1 MNSGEVEL
9 TKIVLAVIWT
19 IIVPFGLFISMIGI
33 TCAALSRPLR
43 RQERARLFLE
53 LLESGIRDGQS
64 PERTIV
70 DISHTHDPTLG
81 PQFHLLAAH
90 IESGMRLSQA
100 LAKVPKL
107 LPRRVAVMLR
117 QCEHTDN
124 LPAILSVCRRLL
136 TGASSRSMT
145 AVNYVI
151 AVFLLC
157 AIPGLTIYYAAVI
170 FPNFSEIVMDYGAK
184 PPGLMNF
191 WSHHAMAIFAV
202 QLIMAVM
209 VGLTA
214 FSSGGM
220 PRAFRWFDP
229 IVKPVADDFTWR
241 LPWRRKRLLWGFS
254 ALLAVFLDEH
264 VPEAKAVQLAAAGTD
279 NRVFI
284 RLGERIVERLQQ
296 GVPLTEAMK
305 VLDDSGEFQWRLANA
320 AHGHGGFRMALAGWH
335 EALEAKAFQEEQAA
349 SQFVTTGLVI
359 LNGVFVGLIAVSV
372 FQVLTSLVW
381 EMSLW

>member
-191 WSHHAMAIFAV
+191 WSHHAVAIFAV

-229 IVKPVADDFTWR
+229 IVSRSPTISHGDCRGVANACSGGFPRYWRCFWMSMSPKPKQCN
-241 LPWRRKRLLWGFS
+241 WRRQARITVYSSGSWR
-254 ALLAVFLDEH
+254 ANR
-264 VPEAKAVQLAAAGTD
+264 GTTPTGRPVD
-279 NRVFI
+279 RSHEGVG
-284 RLGERIVERLQQ
+284 RQR
-296 GVPLTEAMK
+296 GVPMEIGECGSRTRWFSHG
-305 VLDDSGEFQWRLANA
+305 SGRLA
-320 AHGHGGFRMALAGWH
+320 
-335 EALEAKAFQEEQAA
+335 
-349 SQFVTTGLVI
+349 
-359 LNGVFVGLIAVSV
+359 
-372 FQVLTSLVW
+372 
-381 EMSLW
+381 